1 MKIRGPKFLRSKTN
15 FEHPIVQ
22 MDIHGI
28 KIMVYSCLGYA
39 KKTIY
44 QKKGLQKTNLDFY
57 KIYCIIIIMDFYSLK
72 LKWSHIK
79 LIKISKNRLDTTSM
93 SFWILLN
100 KRNPCFKIDLL
111 KK

>member
-1 MKIRGPKFLRSKTN
+1 MALKPWF
-15 FEHPIVQ
+15 
-22 MDIHGI
+22 IHVWD
-28 KIMVYSCLGYA
+28 MQ

-44 QKKGLQKTNLDFY
+44 QKKGMQKTNLDFY

-111 KK
+111 KKLIKCIMCCNQLTKMTSNEKSPTIK